1 MNNLEN
7 VFNDSR
13 KDKGLI
19 GDLRLSLYMR
29 KKWEKVVGAFL
40 AKEISFEYIKEGQ
53 CVVSITNPCWFSEIN
68 VYRQTILKNIN
79 ASFSAKKKVRSLK
92 VMSNAVK
99 KNKGQP
105 FSIKTNYDNMIGR

>member
-13 KDKGLI
+13 KDRGLI
-19 GDLRLSLYMR
+19 GDLRSSLYIR
-29 KKWEKVVGAFL
+29 NKWEKVVGSVL
-40 AKEISFEYIKEGQ
+40 AKEIAFEYIKEGQ
-53 CVVSITNPCWFSEIN
+53 CVVSVTNPCWFSEIN

-79 ASFSAKKKVRSLK
+79 TYFSAKKKVRSLK
-92 VMSNAVK
+92 VVSNAVK
-99 KNKGQP
+99 KNSGQP